1 MVDMASDDIICV
13 TTSLHYRLVLCIP
26 IGAATAQSDIILS
39 ETCRLAL
46 LIYLKPVLCCRMP
59 YNDLL
64 GKLKTCHDSIKA
76 SVDTNRREIA
86 ELLLWLMFLGGI
98 TALNDPNKSWFVAH
112 LREAATELGI
122 YSWDGAKLVLVKFL
136 WVQHIHEGHSWIYG
150 TKLWKGQ
157 GGSFLAWPENH
168 IVDGISRRL
177 LTSFQMCWLMT
188 DWKVLV
194 LFFPQIT
201 CVVRHMPR
209 PPITSVPRIYWRH
222 QQIPLQ
228 TGTGNRVQSRG
239 RALALR

>member
-1 MVDMASDDIICV
+1 MVMVDMASDDIICV
-13 TTSLHYRLVLCIP
+13 TTSLHYRLVLCTP

-64 GKLKTCHDSIKA
+64 RKLKTCHDSIKA

-112 LREAATELGI
+112 LREAATELRI

-136 WVQHIHEGHSWIYG
+136 WVQHIHEGHS
-150 TKLWKGQ
+150 
-157 GGSFLAWPENH
+157 
-168 IVDGISRRL
+168 
-177 LTSFQMCWLMT
+177 
-188 DWKVLV
+188 
-194 LFFPQIT
+194 
-201 CVVRHMPR
+201 
-209 PPITSVPRIYWRH
+209 
-222 QQIPLQ
+222 
-228 TGTGNRVQSRG
+228 
-239 RALALR
+239 